1 MTGQSVINGPVVSR
15 FQAAGRSLSWS
26 LGQAPFPESEL
37 DNAPDRGLVS
47 KYILTSQ
54 GPMPQ
59 PYKPVA
65 RFPADSRKQQ
75 IVETVLEL
83 VAAHGTQAVSVQLVA
98 DAIGVTQP
106 AVFRHFPTKEAM
118 WLAVMDWL
126 EQRLVAIYSAADDS
140 HEAGLV
146 VLSRMFLEH
155 VKLIERYPALAKLVF
170 SDHLRLQYPSLK
182 ERFGK
187 IHKAYA
193 ARLAAVIDRA
203 KSDGAVAGADAPKDA
218 ATMFL
223 SLIQGLSFQFAI
235 ARLPV
240 KLSTE
245 AERVLALYLQAIM
258 SSAKAEQR
266 ALGTIETAKRWP
278 GEAAERP
285 FRLAEANRM
294 SASGNLRNCR

>member
-1 MTGQSVINGPVVSR
+1 MAQ
-15 FQAAGRSLSWS
+15 
-26 LGQAPFPESEL
+26 PF
-37 DNAPDRGLVS
+37 
-47 KYILTSQ
+47 
-54 GPMPQ
+54 
-59 PYKPVA
+59 KPVA

-83 VAAHGTQAVSVQLVA
+83 VAARGTEAVSVQLVA

-106 AVFRHFPTKEAM
+106 AIFRHFPTKEAM

-140 HEAGLV
+140 GEASLV

-155 VKLIERYPALAKLVF
+155 VKLIERYPALAKLVL
-170 SDHLRLQYPSLK
+170 SDQLRLQYPSLK

-187 IHKAYA
+187 IHQAYA
-193 ARLAAVIDRA
+193 TRLTAVIDRA
-203 KSDGAVAGADAPKDA
+203 KADGAVADAAPKDA

-223 SLIQGLSFQFAI
+223 SLIQGLGFQFAI

-245 AERVLALYLQAIM
+245 AERVLALYLQAIT
-258 SSAKAEQR
+258 SSANAEQR

-278 GEAAERP
+278 GEGQ
-285 FRLAEANRM
+285 
-294 SASGNLRNCR
+294 SARFVSPKRTA

>member
-1 MTGQSVINGPVVSR
+1 MPLYAKTT
-15 FQAAGRSLSWS
+15 
-26 LGQAPFPESEL
+26 
-37 DNAPDRGLVS
+37 DRL
-47 KYILTSQ
+47 
-54 GPMPQ
+54 
-59 PYKPVA
+59 
-65 RFPADSRKQQ
+65 PAHSRKQR

-83 VAAHGTQAVSVQLVA
+83 VAGHGTESVSAQLVA

-140 HEAGLV
+140 PEAGLV

-187 IHKAYA
+187 IHQAYA
-193 ARLAAVIDRA
+193 ARLAVVIDRA
-203 KSDGAVAGADAPKDA
+203 KSDGAVGGADAPKDA

-223 SLIQGLSFQFAI
+223 SLIQGLGFQFAI

-245 AERVLALYLQAIM
+245 AERVLALYLQAIT
-258 SSAKAEQR
+258 SSANAEQR
-266 ALGTIETAKRWP
+266 ALGTIETAKRWRKTRSSGSP
-278 GEAAERP
+278 VSSRRSEPHDRERK
-285 FRLAEANRM
+285 L
-294 SASGNLRNCR
+294 

>member
-1 MTGQSVINGPVVSR
+1 
-15 FQAAGRSLSWS
+15 
-26 LGQAPFPESEL
+26 
-37 DNAPDRGLVS
+37 
-47 KYILTSQ
+47 
-54 GPMPQ
+54 MPQ
-59 PYKPVA
+59 PFKPVA

-83 VAAHGTQAVSVQLVA
+83 VAARGTEAVSVQLVA
-98 DAIGVTQP
+98 DAIGLTQP

-140 HEAGLV
+140 REASLV

-155 VKLIERYPALAKLVF
+155 VKLIERYPALAKLVL
-170 SDHLRLQYPSLK
+170 SDQLRLQYPSLK

-187 IHKAYA
+187 IHQAYA
-193 ARLAAVIDRA
+193 TRLTAVIDRA
-203 KSDGAVAGADAPKDA
+203 KSDGAVGDAAAPKDA

-223 SLIQGLSFQFAI
+223 SLIQGLGFQFAI

-245 AERVLALYLQAIM
+245 AERVLALYLQAIT
-258 SSAKAEQR
+258 SSANAKQR
-266 ALGTIETAKRWP
+266 ALGTIETAKRWRKARGSGSP
-278 GEAAERP
+278 VSSRRSGPHDRERKLSQSSVNGP
-285 FRLAEANRM
+285 RGNVRGHADRALAETK
-294 SASGNLRNCR
+294 

>member
-1 MTGQSVINGPVVSR
+1 
-15 FQAAGRSLSWS
+15 
-26 LGQAPFPESEL
+26 
-37 DNAPDRGLVS
+37 
-47 KYILTSQ
+47 
-54 GPMPQ
+54 MPQ
-59 PYKPVA
+59 PFKPVA

-83 VAAHGTQAVSVQLVA
+83 VAARGTEAVSVQLVA
-98 DAIGVTQP
+98 DAIGLTQP

-126 EQRLVAIYSAADDS
+126 EQHLVAIYSAADDS
-140 HEAGLV
+140 GEASLV

-170 SDHLRLQYPSLK
+170 SDHLRLQYPNLK

-187 IHKAYA
+187 IHQAYA
-193 ARLAAVIDRA
+193 TRLTAVIDRA
-203 KSDGAVAGADAPKDA
+203 KSDGAVGDADAPKDA

-223 SLIQGLSFQFAI
+223 SLIQGLGFQFAI

-245 AERVLALYLQAIM
+245 AERVLALYLQAIT
-258 SSAKAEQR
+258 SSANAEQR
-266 ALGTIETAKRWP
+266 ALGIIETAKRWRKARGSDSP
-278 GEAAERP
+278 VSSRRSVHMTG
-285 FRLAEANRM
+285 
-294 SASGNLRNCR
+294 SGN